1 MLPRSPRASMPGLPL
16 PPHVPQNWPIWCP
29 CLQQSLT
36 IALATNHNL
45 RQWVTHR
52 HCWHWQR
59 MKVKYWH
66 WRIKVAEEIVWRN
79 CMKTALLLSP
89 RTKAKAHCPTNTTTS
104 GGPVKSETRIFQF
117 WEIIL
122 YYVFCVISFS
132 LWIFSYSDMGTFTL
146 ILYFSIFPLYCFP
159 LVHLFLL
166 ISGGLFRCNFKVIFF
181 CY

>member
-1 MLPRSPRASMPGLPL
+1 MLPGSPRASMPGLPL
-16 PPHVPQNWPIWCP
+16 PPRVPQNWPVWCP

-36 IALATNHNL
+36 TASATNHNL
-45 RQWVTHR
+45 RQWVRQTLLTLT
-52 HCWHWQR
+52 
-59 MKVKYWH
+59 KNESEVLTLKN
-66 WRIKVAEEIVWRN
+66 KSGWRN
-79 CMKTALLLSP
+79 CMKTTPLLPP
-89 RTKAKAHCPTNTTTS
+89 RTKAKAHYPTNTTTS
-104 GGPVKSETRIFQF
+104 GGPVKSETHVFQF

-122 YYVFCVISFS
+122 YYFFCVTSFF
-132 LWIFSYSDMGTFTL
+132 LWIFSYSVMGTFTL